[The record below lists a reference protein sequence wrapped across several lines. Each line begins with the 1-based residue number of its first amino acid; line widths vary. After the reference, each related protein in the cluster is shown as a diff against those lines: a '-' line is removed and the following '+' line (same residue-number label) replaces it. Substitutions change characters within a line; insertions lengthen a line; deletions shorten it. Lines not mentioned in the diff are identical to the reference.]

1 MKNNMLDFLNERKYC
16 VISTV
21 DTNGKPESAFV
32 AYSNEGLELFIG
44 TSNKSRK
51 FANLITNP
59 SVAIVVADETGEV
72 QYEGQAKAVDPE
84 NFSEVEEKHL
94 SKIPGS
100 RKYRDDPTQVYIH
113 ISPSWIRYIEHGE
126 PDIME
131 EFTEF

>member
-1 MKNNMLDFLNERKYC
+1 MKDKMLAFLAERKYC

-32 AYSNEGLELFIG
+32 AYSSEGLELFIG

-51 FANLITNP
+51 FANLLKNP
-59 SVAIVVADETGEV
+59 SVAVVIADETGEV
-72 QYEGQAKAVDPE
+72 QYEGQAKVVNPE
-84 NFSEVEEKHL
+84 NFSEVEESHL

-100 RKYRDDPTQVYIH
+100 RKYRDDPTQEYIH
-113 ISPSWIRYIEHGE
+113 ISPTWIRFLEHGE
-126 PDIME
+126 TDNME